1 MAIVESSKLT
11 FKIQE
16 LPEGASDKH
25 VELPEDYFE
34 FDEEMHLHEAAVDV
48 SFYRTDHFI
57 KCSFTV
63 NSTMELICDRS
74 LKPFELNSTGSFD
87 IIFEPGDVEE
97 SETAESAVRQIPTK
111 DLVLDI
117 DKEVR
122 DTILLG
128 VPTRKIHPD
137 YLNEEGIPTEY
148 ETKKFG
154 DIKEDSDS
162 IDPRWEELKKLK

>member
-1 MAIVESSKLT
+1 VAIVETSKLT

-16 LPEGASDKH
+16 LPEGTSEKH
-25 VELPEDYFE
+25 VDLPKDYFE
-34 FDEEMHLHEAAVDV
+34 FDEEMHLLEASVDV

-63 NSTMELICDRS
+63 ISTLELICDRS

-87 IIFEPGDVEE
+87 ILFEPGDVEE

-111 DLVLDI
+111 TLMLDI

-122 DTILLG
+122 DTMLLG

-137 YLNEEGIPTEY
+137 FLDEDGIPLEF

-154 DIKEDSDS
+154 EIKEDSDS
-162 IDPRWEELKKLK
+162 IDPRWEELRKLK

>member
-16 LPEGASDKH
+16 LPEGTSEKH
-25 VELPEDYFE
+25 VDLPKNYFE
-34 FDEEMHLHEAAVDV
+34 FEEEMRLLEASVDV

-63 NSTMELICDRS
+63 ISTLELICDRS

-87 IIFEPGDVEE
+87 ILFEPGEVEE
-97 SETAESAVRQIPTK
+97 SETAESAVRQIPK
-111 DLVLDI
+111 NSLVLDI

-122 DTILLG
+122 DTMLLG

-137 YLNEEGIPTEY
+137 YLDEEGIPTEF

-154 DIKEDSDS
+154 ETKEDSDS
-162 IDPRWEELKKLK
+162 IDPRWEELRKLK